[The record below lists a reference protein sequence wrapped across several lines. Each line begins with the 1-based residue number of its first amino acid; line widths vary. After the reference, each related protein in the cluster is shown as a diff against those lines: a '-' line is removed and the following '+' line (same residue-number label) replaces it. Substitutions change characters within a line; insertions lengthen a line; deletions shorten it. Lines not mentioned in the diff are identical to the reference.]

1 MLCLQT
7 SPHNV
12 GLIMFCL
19 ERDFA
24 ARQIVG
30 TRKRQEDYYAFSEF
44 VDDPNIGSGVLL
56 VLADGMGGHF
66 GGSLASRRATQVFV
80 ETFRR
85 EHGGLVARM
94 RSALNKANES
104 LVAPDDGIV
113 PDDDP
118 AVTFMGTTLVA
129 IALFEGALRWISVGD
144 SPAFLFRN
152 GDLRR
157 LNDDHSF
164 RPVIE
169 EEVAAGNLSV
179 HEALVHPDRHTLRSA
194 LTGYPM
200 DLIDCPEE
208 GIRVEE
214 GDIILCATDGIFS
227 LDEPGMVDVLKGYTG
242 ATASGLVMELLEV
255 IEKKQHRFQDNTT
268 VAVMTADAF
277 LKP

>member
-1 MLCLQT
+1 
-7 SPHNV
+7 
-12 GLIMFCL
+12 MFCL

-44 VDDPNIGSGVLL
+44 VDDPTMGSGVLL

-80 ETFRR
+80 ESFRR
-85 EHGGLVARM
+85 GRGELAGRM
-94 RSALNKANES
+94 RPALNKANES
-104 LVAPDDGIV
+104 LVAPDDGNV
-113 PDDDP
+113 LDDDP

-129 IALFEGALRWISVGD
+129 MSLFDGILRWISVGD
-144 SPAFLFRN
+144 SPAFLFRK
-152 GDLRR
+152 GELRR

-169 EEVAAGNLSV
+169 EEVAAGKLSL

-200 DLIDCPEE
+200 DLVDCPEE
-208 GIRVEE
+208 GVEME
-214 GDIILCATDGIFS
+214 KGDIVVCATDGIFS
-227 LDEPGMVDVLKGYTG
+227 LDEPRIVDVLSRYTG
-242 ATASGLVMELLEV
+242 TTASGLVMDLLEV

-268 VAVMTADAF
+268 VAVISADAF
-277 LKP
+277 LKL